1 MCNYPESCPLSAA
14 GEFGGNSWPP
24 SSRRALTDDITGEQ
38 VNATWDYQ
46 YVAHKHTL
54 PNVLLIL
61 LIELQTN
68 HWQGFHNHG
77 DTNDFYSG

>member
-24 SSRRALTDDITGEQ
+24 SSRRALTDDITGER

-46 YVAHKHTL
+46 YVAH
-54 PNVLLIL
+54 
-61 LIELQTN
+61 
-68 HWQGFHNHG
+68 
-77 DTNDFYSG
+77 SS